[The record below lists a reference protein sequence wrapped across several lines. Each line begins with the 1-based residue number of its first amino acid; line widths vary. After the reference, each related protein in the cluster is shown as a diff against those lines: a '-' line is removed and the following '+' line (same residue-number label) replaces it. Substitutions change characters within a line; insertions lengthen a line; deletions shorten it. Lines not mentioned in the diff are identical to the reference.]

1 MTDKERL
8 TLYRSIKS
16 GNLPDKQRLETYR
29 ALKENREDVSD
40 LITSFAFADK
50 DRNKS
55 LSDLMSEKKSEDQD
69 ANFDYATGG
78 DSGLRARLSFG
89 ETDEEKEAILQSL
102 VGEEGYTKDSKG
114 QLALT
119 ELGQK

>member
-55 LSDLMSEKKSEDQD
+55 LSDLMSEKEP
-69 ANFDYATGG
+69 
-78 DSGLRARLSFG
+78 GLKIKGFLLV
-89 ETDEEKEAILQSL
+89 TLQIWR
-102 VGEEGYTKDSKG
+102 EYF
-114 QLALT
+114 
-119 ELGQK
+119 QKLY